1 MFNKKTVK
9 RSLAMLLLCAAFL
22 CVTSSA
28 DSAQKKNIGILFL
41 HAGTADEYAPDWI
54 PQYFN
59 GLFDFFDP
67 GFFAGG
73 PLEGKTCYTL
83 IHYANEAEAAIC
95 GVEEGTTIDVF
106 CNQYA
111 GSYPIH
117 TLIDHLPAELG
128 GDGGFEEDC
137 FAPGIPIPWAPL
149 AFGHST
155 IEPKTGAKIWGPHVD
170 DPAGAGIGIADFLEL
185 DGFSLM
191 ELYSREPNNK
201 IPYRKQL
208 EKWWFGNDAPDY
220 PPDGPELLN
229 IKDRLQELM
238 PQYRFVYRR
247 AWDTYRE
254 NVDIYGKPRK
264 WPDSIETAIDELINK
279 EKVEKIIVSFP
290 EVLHANLTQYGHD
303 WYDNND
309 AGISTVPGKTFKECV
324 QDINDGAGP
333 AATEDLNAYLSNKPW
348 EKHWKHPLPLAK
360 YFAETNKATIDLRF
374 TRAFGNFEE
383 YESAVLAMLEYTISK
398 YNISKD
404 SALKVIL
411 AQYGYYTGYK
421 NAQACDCYYRMADD
435 VATRARKR
443 IKDNFSWDGKFELGT
458 APFKY
463 SEGSTFDPPGTDKP
477 FGNVIS
483 VGETIDTSINGTYVN
498 ALGETIDNGMSN
510 FDTIIVLH
518 GYFFTDD
525 TDVWWGTREEAL
537 GNNIFSQNSYARD
550 KADAD
555 GTKYNPAD
563 IDEEGFTVKV
573 FDGTGWPGPPG
584 CLKDPNTCS
593 SNSPVYKGS
602 KDKPTR
608 VILCGTFLGN
618 NQGVGRELLVE
629 AGAKAIIEAINLPDI
644 VDLNFFRAAPRNS
657 AVKLTWV
664 TSNEAG
670 NKGFNMY
677 RASSADGAYEKV
689 NDELIPSQGGSGSL
703 ERYQFIDKNLENGTK
718 YFYMVEAVKNPVR
731 TRKYGPAVATPRLIW
746 GILPQ

>member
-1 MFNKKTVK
+1 M
-9 RSLAMLLLCAAFL
+9 
-22 CVTSSA
+22 
-28 DSAQKKNIGILFL
+28 
-41 HAGTADEYAPDWI
+41 
-54 PQYFN
+54 
-59 GLFDFFDP
+59 
-67 GFFAGG
+67 
-73 PLEGKTCYTL
+73 
-83 IHYANEAEAAIC
+83 
-95 GVEEGTTIDVF
+95 
-106 CNQYA
+106 
-111 GSYPIH
+111 
-117 TLIDHLPAELG
+117 
-128 GDGGFEEDC
+128 
-137 FAPGIPIPWAPL
+137 
-149 AFGHST
+149 
-155 IEPKTGAKIWGPHVD
+155 
-170 DPAGAGIGIADFLEL
+170 
-185 DGFSLM
+185 
-191 ELYSREPNNK
+191 
-201 IPYRKQL
+201 
-208 EKWWFGNDAPDY
+208 
-220 PPDGPELLN
+220 
-229 IKDRLQELM
+229 
-238 PQYRFVYRR
+238 
-247 AWDTYRE
+247 
-254 NVDIYGKPRK
+254 
-264 WPDSIETAIDELINK
+264 
-279 EKVEKIIVSFP
+279 
-290 EVLHANLTQYGHD
+290 
-303 WYDNND
+303 
-309 AGISTVPGKTFKECV
+309 
-324 QDINDGAGP
+324 
-333 AATEDLNAYLSNKPW
+333 
-348 EKHWKHPLPLAK
+348 
-360 YFAETNKATIDLRF
+360 
-374 TRAFGNFEE
+374 
-383 YESAVLAMLEYTISK
+383 LAMLEYTISK
-398 YNISKD
+398 YKISKN

-411 AQYGYYTGYK
+411 GQYGYYTGYK

-435 VATRARKR
+435 VATRALKR
-443 IKDNFSWDGKFELGT
+443 IKDNFSWDGKFELVT

-498 ALGETIDNGMSN
+498 ALGETIDNGISN

-584 CLKDPNTCS
+584 CLKDPKTCS

-602 KDKPTR
+602 KEKPTR

-644 VDLNFFRAAPRNS
+644 IDLNFFRAAPRNS

-703 ERYQFIDKNLENGTK
+703 KKYQFIDKNLENGTK